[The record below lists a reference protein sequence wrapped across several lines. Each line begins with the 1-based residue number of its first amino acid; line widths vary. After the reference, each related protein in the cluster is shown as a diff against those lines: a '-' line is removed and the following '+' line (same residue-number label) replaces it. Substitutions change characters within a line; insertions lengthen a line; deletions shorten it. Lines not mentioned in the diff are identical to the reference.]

1 MNINKG
7 DFNIMNIFQI
17 LKYFYEFIFIEKISF
32 KKAFFRCLLLKDIKI
47 IKKGEK
53 YE

>member
-1 MNINKG
+1 MNINKE
-7 DFNIMNIFQI
+7 IYMNIYQI

-47 IKKGEK
+47 IKKGDI
-53 YE
+53 YEQK

>member
-1 MNINKG
+1 MNV
-7 DFNIMNIFQI
+7 FQI

-47 IKKGEK
+47 IKKGDM
-53 YE
+53 YEQK

>member
-1 MNINKG
+1 MNV
-7 DFNIMNIFQI
+7 FQI
-17 LKYFYEFIFIEKISF
+17 IKYFYEFIFIEKISF
-32 KKAFFRCLLLKDIKI
+32 KKAFFRCLLLRDIKI